1 MPGGIGP
8 LDEGVAQMNTATF
21 KQIGFLK
28 FLAGKAGFDGVT
40 AAWQAWSGEIKGASA
55 LTIREA
61 SELIDE
67 LKSGRLVAQAEG

>member
-1 MPGGIGP
+1 MT
-8 LDEGVAQMNTATF
+8 QTASP

-28 FLAGKAGFDGVT
+28 FLASRAGFDGIT
-40 AAWQAWSGEIKGASA
+40 QAWQAWSGEIKGASA

-67 LKSGRLVAQAEG
+67 LKSGRLVVEG